1 MEPLTTHAHARP
13 TGGSVAAMLAAAFGL
28 LVLALVQVGTV
39 VSTGFRDAVFAVGK
53 AWVPNA
59 QGIGPYSGKETLML
73 VAWPGWAPG
82 FCSTSRCAAA
92 NPKSASGSGSRWPSS
107 ASRRCC
113 CGHPCGTS
121 WRDTRGTRRVRIPAH
136 SSMPTAPGL
145 G

>member
-73 VAWPGWAPG
+73 VAWLGAWVLLHLALRRRQPQVRLWFGVTLALVG
-82 FCSTSRCAAA
+82 LATVLL
-92 NPKSASGSGSRWPSS
+92 WPPVWHVL
-107 ASRRCC
+107 A
-113 CGHPCGTS
+113 
-121 WRDTRGTRRVRIPAH
+121 
-136 SSMPTAPGL
+136 
-145 G
+145 